1 MCRREI
7 PPEFLDHPQLVNG
20 IQDICNTKAT
30 EDGYQWFYEG
40 RNGWWQ
46 YDDRTSSDIEE
57 AYKKE
62 EKSCTILVAGYVYIV
77 DFEGM
82 VQRRQTD
89 PSRVR
94 HVKRDLATIP
104 KKGVAGLRIEG
115 NTVTTDSNFANQI
128 YQDQEEQVFEVEN
141 ENVGFLSSISAA
153 HAAIRIAND
162 IIGSTLSLEEPVQ
175 TNSRSVNGRSEST
188 SSNRSRLSSRNGS
201 SSSQESSSTSDLV
214 SANENEEILLDGL
227 DARGSSDLQI
237 SELLICSN
245 KLWII
250 SDL

>member
-1 MCRREI
+1 MYT
-7 PPEFLDHPQLVNG
+7 L
-20 IQDICNTKAT
+20 
-30 EDGYQWFYEG
+30 
-40 RNGWWQ
+40 
-46 YDDRTSSDIEE
+46 S
-57 AYKKE
+57 
-62 EKSCTILVAGYVYIV
+62 
-77 DFEGM
+77 
-82 VQRRQTD
+82 
-89 PSRVR
+89 
-94 HVKRDLATIP
+94 
-104 KKGVAGLRIEG
+104 
-115 NTVTTDSNFANQI
+115 QI

-227 DARGSSDLQI
+227 DARGSSRSTDQRTIDLFQQTLDNFRSLTLANI
-237 SELLICSN
+237 GDFSDSETDDLL
-245 KLWII
+245 L
-250 SDL
+250 